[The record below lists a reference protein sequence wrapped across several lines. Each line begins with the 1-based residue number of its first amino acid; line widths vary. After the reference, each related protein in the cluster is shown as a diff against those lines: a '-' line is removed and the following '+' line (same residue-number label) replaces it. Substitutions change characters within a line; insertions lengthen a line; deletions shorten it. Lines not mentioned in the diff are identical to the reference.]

1 MWNNIWQILGM
12 VTAGGLL
19 WLGIVFVLAVLME
32 LGLPLTCPI
41 FEGLLI
47 FTGFQ
52 VVHTGYIAPALPFL
66 AVATVGRLCGSV
78 ASYHLSSSLGNTV
91 INRIGKHIRVTQER
105 IDLVKQRL
113 GTLAIPSIIVA
124 RFTPGLSLVSTIASG
139 ISRIGHKTFLTAVL
153 IHVLAWEA
161 VFLAL
166 GALGGKVSK
175 SFNPQLYPTVLVTWI
190 VVMVIIGIGLSYLAF
205 RRIRTDK

>member
-1 MWNNIWQILGM
+1 E
-12 VTAGGLL
+12 V
-19 WLGIVFVLAVLME
+19 
-32 LGLPLTCPI
+32 GLPITSPI

-52 VVHTGYIAPALPFL
+52 VVDTGYIAAALPFL
-66 AVATVGRLCGSV
+66 AVAMVGRLCGSMV
-78 ASYHLSSSLGNTV
+78 SYRLSSSLGNKV

-124 RFTPGLSLVSTIASG
+124 RFTPGFGLISNIASG
-139 ISRIGHKTFLTAVL
+139 ISRISYRRFLTAVL

-161 VFLAL
+161 IFLAL

-175 SFNPQLYPTVLVTWI
+175 SFNPQLYPTVLVVWI
-190 VVMVIIGIGLSYLAF
+190 VVMVVVGIAVSYFAF
-205 RRIRTDK
+205 RRIRTSK